1 MIRTTDNGYLP
12 KLVVINAHSYN
23 KMKKSIFTLLIA
35 LVMIPTMAAAQRN
48 LTGKVIAQSDQTP
61 MPGAAVYWLNTTEG
75 VVTDL
80 NGEFTIKRVSGFNTL
95 VVEYLSMERVEME
108 IDKDTNDICIEL
120 REASVNI
127 ESVVISSTQRG
138 NYAKQSGITRQEQI
152 SFAGLCKMACCS
164 LAESFENSASVTVGY
179 SDAISGAR
187 QIKMLGLAG
196 TYTQIL
202 DENRPIMQGAGA
214 AYGLSYTP
222 GMWLNSI
229 QVSKGVASVTAGHEA
244 ITGQINL
251 EHRKPTDDERFF
263 LNLYFDSELRPEINV
278 SSAIPLKEDKSLST
292 VIMAHGSLDTSSHDM
307 NHDGF
312 VDMPKANQ
320 INVANKWLWQTPT
333 GIQLRWGWKVV
344 NENRLGGQVGYK
356 KSLYDQMVNDPLNTL
371 YGSKIHNRNINAYAK
386 LGLPIGPERTFT
398 GDMADAVQNNFAMI
412 LDYDNYLT
420 GSYFGLNTV
429 DVLENTL
436 RFSGTYAHYFSER
449 SSLNAGAS
457 LYVRLSDNEYVQRNP
472 IANSENPVWI
482 GAANVIEPGLF
493 AEYTYNIEEKFS
505 LVVGLRGDYAAIGG
519 DYYITNKDNNRRFLI
534 TPRSHIRWSITPRT
548 TLRASAGLGS
558 RRQNLITDNIW
569 MMTTSRDIRFKDGF
583 ATGGDDMEQALTV
596 GGSISQTFRL
606 AQDDMATISF
616 DYFRSQFF
624 NTMVFDQ
631 ETSDNSILIYNSTG
645 KSFTDNYQIDFNWT
659 PFRGFDLFATFRYTN
674 AKMTLERNGEEILVE
689 RPLTSRYKGLINI
702 QYAVQRW
709 VFDVTAQ
716 LNGPVRLP
724 QLDGNLDAA
733 VNNPTTSPIYPM
745 FYAQVSYKISNL
757 TLYAGC
763 ENIANYIQGRGSHG
777 NKPIIMDGAT
787 PYDPGFNSSMV
798 WGPLMGRKFYVGLR
812 LNIY

>member
-1 MIRTTDNGYLP
+1 M
-12 KLVVINAHSYN
+12 A
-23 KMKKSIFTLLIA
+23 LIVLMPSVA
-35 LVMIPTMAAAQRN
+35 LAQRTI
-48 LTGKVIAQSDQTP
+48 TGKVVDADNNSPLI
-61 MPGAAVYWLNTTEG
+61 GASLYWKNTTAG
-75 VVTDL
+75 TTTTTDGSFSIRRV
-80 NGEFTIKRVSGFNTL
+80 NGFETL
-95 VVEYLSMERVEME
+95 VVDYLGYDIAEIEVGKEENTLDIRLKPSAVDIDEVVVEGQ
-108 IDKDTNDICIEL
+108 
-120 REASVNI
+120 
-127 ESVVISSTQRG
+127 QRG
-138 NYAKQSGITRQEQI
+138 NYAKSGGITRQEQI

-278 SSAIPLKEDKSLST
+278 SSAIPLLPDKSLST
-292 VIMAHGSLDTSSHDM
+292 VIMAHGSLDTAQHDM
-307 NHDGF
+307 NGDGF
-312 VDMPKANQ
+312 SDMPKANQ
-320 INVANKWLWQTPT
+320 INVANKWLWQNA
-333 GIQLRWGWKVV
+333 GGVQLRWGWKVV
-344 NENRLGGQVGYK
+344 NENRLGGQLGYK
-356 KSLYDQMVNDPLNTL
+356 KDMYEDMVADPFNSL

-386 LGLPIGPERTFT
+386 LGIPVGYERTFT
-398 GDMADAVQNNFAMI
+398 GDPADAVQNNVAMI

-420 GSYFGLNTV
+420 DSYFGLNKV
-429 DVLENTL
+429 DVVENAL
-436 RFSGTYAHYFSER
+436 RYNITYAHYFTQR

-457 LYVRLSDNEYVQRNP
+457 AYMRMMDNNYQQPAIEGGAP
-472 IANSENPVWI
+472 AEAWSFI
-482 GAANVIEPGLF
+482 GKSTLVEPGLF
-493 AEYTYNIEEKFS
+493 AEYTYQIEDKFS
-505 LVVGLRGDYAAIGG
+505 LVVGLRGDYSMIEG
-519 DYYITNKDNNRRFLI
+519 DYYNDVKGKLLV

-548 TLRASAGLGS
+548 TLRASAGMGY
-558 RRQNLITDNIW
+558 RRQNLVTDNIW
-569 MMTTSRDIRFKDGF
+569 MMTTSRHIKF
-583 ATGGDDMEQALTV
+583 AGLTDDMEAAATF
-596 GGSISQTFRL
+596 GGSLSQTFRL

-616 DYFRSQFF
+616 DYFRTQFF

-631 ETSDNSILIYNSTG
+631 ETADNSILIYNCDG

-674 AKMTLERNGEEILVE
+674 AKMTVERDGEQILVE

-702 QYAVQRW
+702 QYAVRRW
-709 VFDVTAQ
+709 VFDATAQ

-724 QLDGNLDAA
+724 ELDGDLVKATENPNL
-733 VNNPTTSPIYPM
+733 SPIYPM
-745 FYAQVSYKISNL
+745 FFAQVSYKISNL
-757 TLYAGC
+757 TLYLGC
-763 ENIANYIQGRGSHG
+763 ENIANYVQGHKDHGQAPILGSEAPF
-777 NKPIIMDGAT
+777 KE
-787 PYDPGFNSSMV
+787 GFNSSAV
-798 WGPLMGRKFYVGLR
+798 WGPLMGRKFYIGLR
-812 LNIY
+812 LNLY

>member
-1 MIRTTDNGYLP
+1 
-12 KLVVINAHSYN
+12 
-23 KMKKSIFTLLIA
+23 MKKSIFLLLA
-35 LVMIPTMAAAQRN
+35 LIVLMPSVALAQRTI
-48 LTGKVIAQSDQTP
+48 TGKVVDADNNSPLI
-61 MPGAAVYWLNTTEG
+61 GASLYWKNTTAG
-75 VVTDL
+75 TTTTTDGSFSIRRV
-80 NGEFTIKRVSGFNTL
+80 NGFETL
-95 VVEYLSMERVEME
+95 VVDYLGYDIAEIEVGKEENTLDIRLKPSAVDIDEVVVEGQ
-108 IDKDTNDICIEL
+108 
-120 REASVNI
+120 
-127 ESVVISSTQRG
+127 QRG
-138 NYAKQSGITRQEQI
+138 NYAKSGGITRQEQI

-278 SSAIPLKEDKSLST
+278 SSAIPLLPDKSLST
-292 VIMAHGSLDTSSHDM
+292 VIMAHGSLDTAQHDM
-307 NHDGF
+307 NGDGF
-312 VDMPKANQ
+312 SDMPKANQ
-320 INVANKWLWQTPT
+320 INVANKWLWQNAD

-344 NENRLGGQVGYK
+344 NENRLGGQLGYK
-356 KSLYDQMVNDPLNTL
+356 KDMYEDMVADPFNSL

-386 LGLPIGPERTFT
+386 LGIPVGYERTFT
-398 GDMADAVQNNFAMI
+398 GDPADAVQNNVAMI

-420 GSYFGLNTV
+420 DSYFGLNKV
-429 DVLENTL
+429 DVVENAL
-436 RFSGTYAHYFSER
+436 RYNITYAHYFTQR

-457 LYVRLSDNEYVQRNP
+457 AYMRMMDNNYQQP
-472 IANSENPVWI
+472 AIAGGAPAEAWSFI
-482 GAANVIEPGLF
+482 GKSTLVEPGLF
-493 AEYTYNIEEKFS
+493 AEYTYQIEDKFS
-505 LVVGLRGDYAAIGG
+505 LVVGLRGDYSMIEG
-519 DYYITNKDNNRRFLI
+519 DYYNDVKGKLLV

-548 TLRASAGLGS
+548 TLRASAGMGY
-558 RRQNLITDNIW
+558 RRQNLVTDNIW
-569 MMTTSRDIRFKDGF
+569 MMTTSRHIKF
-583 ATGGDDMEQALTV
+583 AGLEDDMEAAATF
-596 GGSISQTFRL
+596 GGSLSQTFRL

-616 DYFRSQFF
+616 DYFRTQFF

-631 ETSDNSILIYNSTG
+631 ETADNSILIYNSDG

-674 AKMTLERNGEEILVE
+674 AKMTVERDGEQILVE

-702 QYAVQRW
+702 QYAVRRW
-709 VFDVTAQ
+709 VFDATAQ

-724 QLDGNLDAA
+724 ELDGDLLKATENPNL
-733 VNNPTTSPIYPM
+733 SPIYPM
-745 FYAQVSYKISNL
+745 FFAQVSYKISNL
-757 TLYAGC
+757 TLYLGC
-763 ENIANYIQGRGSHG
+763 ENIANYVQGHKGHGQAPILGSEAPF
-777 NKPIIMDGAT
+777 KE
-787 PYDPGFNSSMV
+787 GFNSSAV
-798 WGPLMGRKFYVGLR
+798 WGPLMGRKFYIGLR
-812 LNIY
+812 LNLY

>member
-1 MIRTTDNGYLP
+1 M
-12 KLVVINAHSYN
+12 A
-23 KMKKSIFTLLIA
+23 LIVLMPSVA
-35 LVMIPTMAAAQRN
+35 LAQRTI
-48 LTGKVIAQSDQTP
+48 TGKVVDADNNSPLI
-61 MPGAAVYWLNTTEG
+61 GASLYWKNTTAG
-75 VVTDL
+75 TTTTTD
-80 NGEFTIKRVSGFNTL
+80 GSFTIRRVNGFETL
-95 VVEYLSMERVEME
+95 VVDYLGYDIAEIEVGKEESTLDIRLKPSAVDIDEVVVEGQ
-108 IDKDTNDICIEL
+108 
-120 REASVNI
+120 
-127 ESVVISSTQRG
+127 QRG
-138 NYAKQSGITRQEQI
+138 NYAKSGGITRQEQI

-278 SSAIPLKEDKSLST
+278 SSAIPLLPDKSLST
-292 VIMAHGSLDTSSHDM
+292 VIMAHGSLDTAQHDM
-307 NHDGF
+307 NGDGF
-312 VDMPKANQ
+312 SDMPKANQ
-320 INVANKWLWQTPT
+320 INVANKWLWQNAD

-344 NENRLGGQVGYK
+344 NENRLGGQLGYK
-356 KSLYDQMVNDPLNTL
+356 KDMYEDMVADPFNSL

-386 LGLPIGPERTFT
+386 LGIPVGYERTFT
-398 GDMADAVQNNFAMI
+398 GDPADAVQNNVAMI

-420 GSYFGLNTV
+420 DSYFGLNNV
-429 DVLENTL
+429 DVVENAL
-436 RFSGTYAHYFSER
+436 RYNITYAHYFTQR

-457 LYVRLSDNEYVQRNP
+457 AYMRMMDNNYQQPAIEGGAP
-472 IANSENPVWI
+472 AEAWSFI
-482 GAANVIEPGLF
+482 GKSTLVEPGLF
-493 AEYTYNIEEKFS
+493 AEYTYQIEDKFS
-505 LVVGLRGDYAAIGG
+505 LVVGLRGDYSMIEG
-519 DYYITNKDNNRRFLI
+519 DYYNDVKGKLLV

-548 TLRASAGLGS
+548 TLRASAGMGY
-558 RRQNLITDNIW
+558 RRQNLVTDNIW
-569 MMTTSRDIRFKDGF
+569 MMTTSRHIKF
-583 ATGGDDMEQALTV
+583 AGLEDDMEAAATF
-596 GGSISQTFRL
+596 GGSLSQTFRL

-616 DYFRSQFF
+616 DYFRTQFF

-631 ETSDNSILIYNSTG
+631 ETADNSILIYNSDG

-674 AKMTLERNGEEILVE
+674 AKMTVERDGEQILVE

-702 QYAVQRW
+702 QYAVRRW
-709 VFDVTAQ
+709 VFDATAQ

-724 QLDGNLDAA
+724 ELDGDLLKATENPNL
-733 VNNPTTSPIYPM
+733 SPIYPM
-745 FYAQVSYKISNL
+745 FFAQVSYKISNL
-757 TLYAGC
+757 TLYLGC
-763 ENIANYIQGRGSHG
+763 ENIANYVQGHKGHGQAPILGSEAPF
-777 NKPIIMDGAT
+777 KE
-787 PYDPGFNSSMV
+787 GFNSSAV
-798 WGPLMGRKFYVGLR
+798 WGPLMGRKFYIGLR
-812 LNIY
+812 LNLY

>member
-1 MIRTTDNGYLP
+1 M
-12 KLVVINAHSYN
+12 A
-23 KMKKSIFTLLIA
+23 LIVLMPSVA
-35 LVMIPTMAAAQRN
+35 LAQRTI
-48 LTGKVIAQSDQTP
+48 TGKVVDADNNSPLI
-61 MPGAAVYWLNTTEG
+61 GASLYWKNTTAG
-75 VVTDL
+75 TTTTTDGSFSIRRV
-80 NGEFTIKRVSGFNTL
+80 NGFETL
-95 VVEYLSMERVEME
+95 VVDYLGYDIAEIEVGKEENTLDIRLKPSAVDIDEVVVEGQ
-108 IDKDTNDICIEL
+108 
-120 REASVNI
+120 
-127 ESVVISSTQRG
+127 QRG
-138 NYAKQSGITRQEQI
+138 NYAKSGGITRQEQI

-278 SSAIPLKEDKSLST
+278 SSAIPLLPDKSLST
-292 VIMAHGSLDTSSHDM
+292 VIMAHGSLDTAQHDM
-307 NHDGF
+307 NGDGF
-312 VDMPKANQ
+312 SDMPKANQ
-320 INVANKWLWQTPT
+320 INVANKWLWQNAD

-344 NENRLGGQVGYK
+344 NENRLGGQLGYK
-356 KSLYDQMVNDPLNTL
+356 KDMYEDMVADPFNSL

-386 LGLPIGPERTFT
+386 LGIPVGYERTFT
-398 GDMADAVQNNFAMI
+398 GDPADAVQNNVAMI

-420 GSYFGLNTV
+420 DSYFGLNKV
-429 DVLENTL
+429 DVVENAL
-436 RFSGTYAHYFSER
+436 RYNITYAHYFTQR

-457 LYVRLSDNEYVQRNP
+457 AYMRMMDNNYQQP
-472 IANSENPVWI
+472 AIADGAPAEAWSFI
-482 GAANVIEPGLF
+482 GKSTLVEPGLF
-493 AEYTYNIEEKFS
+493 AEYTYQIEDKFS
-505 LVVGLRGDYAAIGG
+505 LVVGLRGDYSMIEG
-519 DYYITNKDNNRRFLI
+519 DYYNDAKGKLLV

-548 TLRASAGLGS
+548 TLRASAGMGY
-558 RRQNLITDNIW
+558 RRQNLVTDNIW
-569 MMTTSRDIRFKDGF
+569 MMTTSRHIKF
-583 ATGGDDMEQALTV
+583 AGLTDDMEAAATF
-596 GGSISQTFRL
+596 GGSLSQTFRL

-616 DYFRSQFF
+616 DYFRTQFF

-631 ETSDNSILIYNSTG
+631 ETADNSILIYNSDG

-674 AKMTLERNGEEILVE
+674 AKMTVERDGEQILVE

-702 QYAVQRW
+702 QYAVRRW
-709 VFDVTAQ
+709 VFDATAQ

-724 QLDGNLDAA
+724 ELDGDLVKATENPNL
-733 VNNPTTSPIYPM
+733 SPIYPM
-745 FYAQVSYKISNL
+745 FFAQVSYKISNL
-757 TLYAGC
+757 TLYLGC
-763 ENIANYIQGRGSHG
+763 ENIANYVQGHKGHGQAPILGSEAPF
-777 NKPIIMDGAT
+777 KE
-787 PYDPGFNSSMV
+787 GFNSSAV
-798 WGPLMGRKFYVGLR
+798 WGPLMGRKFYIGLR
-812 LNIY
+812 LNLY

>member
-1 MIRTTDNGYLP
+1 
-12 KLVVINAHSYN
+12 
-23 KMKKSIFTLLIA
+23 MKKSIFLLLA
-35 LVMIPTMAAAQRN
+35 LIVLMPSVALAQRTI
-48 LTGKVIAQSDQTP
+48 TGKVVDADNNSPLI
-61 MPGAAVYWLNTTEG
+61 GASLYWKNTTAG
-75 VVTDL
+75 TTTTTDGSFSIRRV
-80 NGEFTIKRVSGFNTL
+80 NGFETL
-95 VVEYLSMERVEME
+95 VVDYLGYDIAEIEVGKEENTLDIRLKPSAVDIDEVVVEGQ
-108 IDKDTNDICIEL
+108 
-120 REASVNI
+120 
-127 ESVVISSTQRG
+127 QRG
-138 NYAKQSGITRQEQI
+138 NYAKSGGITRQEQI

-278 SSAIPLKEDKSLST
+278 SSAIPLLPDKSLST
-292 VIMAHGSLDTSSHDM
+292 VIMAHGSLDTAQHDM
-307 NHDGF
+307 NGDGF
-312 VDMPKANQ
+312 SDMPKANQ
-320 INVANKWLWQTPT
+320 INVANKWLWQNA
-333 GIQLRWGWKVV
+333 GGVQLRWGWKVV
-344 NENRLGGQVGYK
+344 NENRLGGQLGYK
-356 KSLYDQMVNDPLNTL
+356 KDMYEDMVADPFNSL

-386 LGLPIGPERTFT
+386 LGIPVGYERTFT
-398 GDMADAVQNNFAMI
+398 GDPADAVQNNVAMI

-420 GSYFGLNTV
+420 DSYFGLNKV
-429 DVLENTL
+429 DVVENAL
-436 RFSGTYAHYFSER
+436 RYNITYAHYFTQR

-457 LYVRLSDNEYVQRNP
+457 AYMRMMDNNYQQP
-472 IANSENPVWI
+472 AIAGGAPAEAWSFI
-482 GAANVIEPGLF
+482 GKSTLVEPGLF
-493 AEYTYNIEEKFS
+493 AEYTYQIEDKFS
-505 LVVGLRGDYAAIGG
+505 LVVGLRGDYSMIEG
-519 DYYITNKDNNRRFLI
+519 DYYNDVKGKLLV

-548 TLRASAGLGS
+548 TLRASAGMGY
-558 RRQNLITDNIW
+558 RRQNLVTDNIW
-569 MMTTSRDIRFKDGF
+569 MMTTSRHIKF
-583 ATGGDDMEQALTV
+583 AGLTDDMEAAATF
-596 GGSISQTFRL
+596 GGSLSQTFRL

-616 DYFRSQFF
+616 DYFRTQFF

-631 ETSDNSILIYNSTG
+631 ETADNSILIYNSDG

-674 AKMTLERNGEEILVE
+674 AKMTVERDGEQILVE

-702 QYAVQRW
+702 QYAVRRW
-709 VFDVTAQ
+709 VFDATAQ

-724 QLDGNLDAA
+724 ELDGDLVKATENPNL
-733 VNNPTTSPIYPM
+733 SPIYPM
-745 FYAQVSYKISNL
+745 FFAQVSYKISNL
-757 TLYAGC
+757 TLYLGC
-763 ENIANYIQGRGSHG
+763 ENIANYVQGHKGHGQAPILGSEAPF
-777 NKPIIMDGAT
+777 KE
-787 PYDPGFNSSMV
+787 GFNSSAV
-798 WGPLMGRKFYVGLR
+798 WGPLMGRKFYIGLR
-812 LNIY
+812 LNLY

>member
-1 MIRTTDNGYLP
+1 
-12 KLVVINAHSYN
+12 
-23 KMKKSIFTLLIA
+23 MKKSIFLLLA
-35 LVMIPTMAAAQRN
+35 LIVLMPSVALAQRTI
-48 LTGKVIAQSDQTP
+48 TGKVVDADNNSPLI
-61 MPGAAVYWLNTTEG
+61 GASLYWKNTTAG
-75 VVTDL
+75 TTTTTDGSFSIRRV
-80 NGEFTIKRVSGFNTL
+80 NGFETLVIDYLGYDIAEIEVGKEENTL
-95 VVEYLSMERVEME
+95 DIRLKPSAVDIDEVVVEGQ
-108 IDKDTNDICIEL
+108 
-120 REASVNI
+120 
-127 ESVVISSTQRG
+127 QRG
-138 NYAKQSGITRQEQI
+138 NYAKSGGITRQEQI

-278 SSAIPLKEDKSLST
+278 SSAIPLLPDKSLST
-292 VIMAHGSLDTSSHDM
+292 VIMAHGSLDTAQHDM
-307 NHDGF
+307 NGDGF
-312 VDMPKANQ
+312 SDMPKANQ
-320 INVANKWLWQTPT
+320 INVANKWLWQNAD

-344 NENRLGGQVGYK
+344 NENRLGGQLGYK
-356 KSLYDQMVNDPLNTL
+356 KDMYEDMVADPFNSL

-386 LGLPIGPERTFT
+386 LGIPVGYERTFT
-398 GDMADAVQNNFAMI
+398 GDPADAVRNNVAMI

-420 GSYFGLNTV
+420 DSYFGLNKV
-429 DVLENTL
+429 DVVENAL
-436 RFSGTYAHYFSER
+436 RYNITYAHYFTQR

-457 LYVRLSDNEYVQRNP
+457 AYMRMMDNNYQQPAIEGGAP
-472 IANSENPVWI
+472 AESWSFI
-482 GAANVIEPGLF
+482 GKSTLVEPGLF
-493 AEYTYNIEEKFS
+493 AEYTYQIEDKFS
-505 LVVGLRGDYAAIGG
+505 LVVGLRGDYSMIEG
-519 DYYITNKDNNRRFLI
+519 DYYNDVKGKLLV

-548 TLRASAGLGS
+548 TLRASAGMGY
-558 RRQNLITDNIW
+558 RRQNLVTDNIW
-569 MMTTSRDIRFKDGF
+569 MMTTSRHIKF
-583 ATGGDDMEQALTV
+583 AGLEDDMEAAATF
-596 GGSISQTFRL
+596 GGSLSQTFRL

-616 DYFRSQFF
+616 DYFRTQFF

-631 ETSDNSILIYNSTG
+631 ETADNSILIYNSDG
-645 KSFTDNYQIDFNWT
+645 KSFTDNFQIDFNWT

-674 AKMTLERNGEEILVE
+674 AKMTVERDGEQILVE

-702 QYAVQRW
+702 QYAVRRW
-709 VFDVTAQ
+709 VFDATAQ

-724 QLDGNLDAA
+724 ELDGDLVKATENPNL
-733 VNNPTTSPIYPM
+733 SPIYPM
-745 FYAQVSYKISNL
+745 FFAQVSYKISNL
-757 TLYAGC
+757 TLYLGC
-763 ENIANYIQGRGSHG
+763 ENIANYVQGHKGHGQAPILGSEAPF
-777 NKPIIMDGAT
+777 KE
-787 PYDPGFNSSMV
+787 GFNSSAV
-798 WGPLMGRKFYVGLR
+798 WGPLMGRKFYIGLR
-812 LNIY
+812 LNLY

>member
-1 MIRTTDNGYLP
+1 
-12 KLVVINAHSYN
+12 
-23 KMKKSIFTLLIA
+23 MKKSIFLLLA
-35 LVMIPTMAAAQRN
+35 LIVLMPSVALAQRTI
-48 LTGKVIAQSDQTP
+48 TGKVVDADNNNPLI
-61 MPGAAVYWLNTTEG
+61 GASLYWKNTTAG
-75 VVTDL
+75 TTTSTDGSFSIRRV
-80 NGEFTIKRVSGFNTL
+80 NGFETL
-95 VVEYLSMERVEME
+95 VVDYLGYDIAE
-108 IDKDTNDICIEL
+108 IEVGKEESTLDISLKPSAVDIDE
-120 REASVNI
+120 
-127 ESVVISSTQRG
+127 VVIEGQQRG
-138 NYAKQSGITRQEQI
+138 NYAKSGGITRQEQI

-278 SSAIPLKEDKSLST
+278 SSAIPLLPDKSLST
-292 VIMAHGSLDTSSHDM
+292 VIMAHGSLDTAQHDM
-307 NHDGF
+307 NGDGF
-312 VDMPKANQ
+312 ADMPKANQ
-320 INVANKWLWQTPT
+320 INVANKWLWQNAD

-344 NENRLGGQVGYK
+344 NENRLGGQLGYK
-356 KSLYDQMVNDPLNTL
+356 KDMYEDMLADPFNNL

-386 LGLPIGPERTFT
+386 LGIPVGYERTFT
-398 GDMADAVQNNFAMI
+398 GDPADAVQNNVAMI

-420 GSYFGLNTV
+420 DSYFGLNTV
-429 DVLENTL
+429 DVVENAL
-436 RFSGTYAHYFSER
+436 RYNITYAHYFTQR

-457 LYVRLSDNEYVQRNP
+457 AYMRMMDNDYQQPAV
-472 IANSENPVWI
+472 AG
-482 GAANVIEPGLF
+482 GAPAEAWSFMGKSTLIEPGVF
-493 AEYTYNIEEKFS
+493 AEYTYQIEDKFS
-505 LVVGLRGDYAAIGG
+505 LVVGLRGDYSMIEG
-519 DYYITNKDNNRRFLI
+519 DYYNDVKGKLLI

-548 TLRASAGLGS
+548 TLRASAGMGY
-558 RRQNLITDNIW
+558 RRQNLVTDNIW
-569 MMTTSRDIRFKDGF
+569 MMTTSRHIQF
-583 ATGGDDMEQALTV
+583 AGLDDDMEAAATF
-596 GGSISQTFRL
+596 GGSLSQTFRL

-616 DYFRSQFF
+616 DYFRTQFF
-624 NTMVFDQ
+624 NTMIFDQ
-631 ETSDNSILIYNSTG
+631 ETADNSILIYNSKG

-674 AKMTLERNGEEILVE
+674 AKMTIERDGEQILVE

-702 QYAVQRW
+702 QYAVRRW
-709 VFDVTAQ
+709 VFDATAQ

-724 QLDGNLDAA
+724 ELDGDITKA
-733 VNNPTTSPIYPM
+733 VENPSLSPIYPM
-745 FYAQVSYKISNL
+745 FFAQVSYKISNL
-757 TLYAGC
+757 TLYVGC
-763 ENIANYIQGRGSHG
+763 ENIANYVQGHKGHGQAPILGSEA
-777 NKPIIMDGAT
+777 PFQQ
-787 PYDPGFNSSMV
+787 GFNSSAV
-798 WGPLMGRKFYVGLR
+798 WGPLMGRKFYIGLR
-812 LNIY
+812 LNLY

>member
-1 MIRTTDNGYLP
+1 
-12 KLVVINAHSYN
+12 
-23 KMKKSIFTLLIA
+23 MKKSIFLLLA
-35 LVMIPTMAAAQRN
+35 LIVLMPSVALAQRTI
-48 LTGKVIAQSDQTP
+48 TGKVVDADNNSPLI
-61 MPGAAVYWLNTTEG
+61 GASLYWKNTTAG
-75 VVTDL
+75 TTTTTDGSFSIRRV
-80 NGEFTIKRVSGFNTL
+80 NGFETL
-95 VVEYLSMERVEME
+95 VVDYLGYDIAEIEVGKEENSLDIRLKPSAVDIDEVVVEGQ
-108 IDKDTNDICIEL
+108 
-120 REASVNI
+120 
-127 ESVVISSTQRG
+127 QRG
-138 NYAKQSGITRQEQI
+138 NYAKSGGITRQEQI

-278 SSAIPLKEDKSLST
+278 SSAIPLLPDKSLST
-292 VIMAHGSLDTSSHDM
+292 VIMAHGSLDTAQHDM
-307 NHDGF
+307 NGDGF
-312 VDMPKANQ
+312 SDMPKANQ
-320 INVANKWLWQTPT
+320 INVANKWLWQNAD

-344 NENRLGGQVGYK
+344 NENRLGGQLGYK
-356 KSLYDQMVNDPLNTL
+356 KDMYEDMVADPFTSL

-386 LGLPIGPERTFT
+386 LGIPVGYERTFT
-398 GDMADAVQNNFAMI
+398 GDPADAVQNNVAMI

-420 GSYFGLNTV
+420 DSYFGLNKV
-429 DVLENTL
+429 DVVENAL
-436 RFSGTYAHYFSER
+436 RYNITYAHYFTQR

-457 LYVRLSDNEYVQRNP
+457 AYMRMMDNNYQQP
-472 IANSENPVWI
+472 AIAGGAPAEAWSFI
-482 GAANVIEPGLF
+482 GKSTLVEPGLF
-493 AEYTYNIEEKFS
+493 AEYTYQIEDKFS
-505 LVVGLRGDYAAIGG
+505 LVVGLRGDYSMIEG
-519 DYYITNKDNNRRFLI
+519 DYYNDAKGKLLV

-548 TLRASAGLGS
+548 TLRASAGMGY
-558 RRQNLITDNIW
+558 RRQNLVTDNIW
-569 MMTTSRDIRFKDGF
+569 MMTTSRHIKF
-583 ATGGDDMEQALTV
+583 AGLEDDMEAAATF
-596 GGSISQTFRL
+596 GGSLSQTFRL

-616 DYFRSQFF
+616 DYFRTQFF

-631 ETSDNSILIYNSTG
+631 ETADNSILIYNSDG

-674 AKMTLERNGEEILVE
+674 AKMTVERDGEQILVE

-702 QYAVQRW
+702 QYAVRRW
-709 VFDVTAQ
+709 VFDATAQ

-724 QLDGNLDAA
+724 ELDGDLVKATENPNL
-733 VNNPTTSPIYPM
+733 SPIYPM
-745 FYAQVSYKISNL
+745 FFAQVSYKISNL
-757 TLYAGC
+757 TLYLGC
-763 ENIANYIQGRGSHG
+763 ENIANYVQGHKGHGQAPILGSEAPF
-777 NKPIIMDGAT
+777 KE
-787 PYDPGFNSSMV
+787 GFNSSAV
-798 WGPLMGRKFYVGLR
+798 WGPLMGRKFYIGLR
-812 LNIY
+812 LNLY

>member
-1 MIRTTDNGYLP
+1 
-12 KLVVINAHSYN
+12 
-23 KMKKSIFTLLIA
+23 MKKSIFLLLA
-35 LVMIPTMAAAQRN
+35 LIVLMPSVALAQRTI
-48 LTGKVIAQSDQTP
+48 TGKVVDKDNNSPLI
-61 MPGAAVYWLNTTEG
+61 GASLYWKNTTAG
-75 VVTDL
+75 TTTTTDGSFSIRRV
-80 NGEFTIKRVSGFNTL
+80 NGFETL
-95 VVEYLSMERVEME
+95 VVDYLGYDIAEIEVGKEDNTLDIRLKPSAVDIDEVVVEGQ
-108 IDKDTNDICIEL
+108 
-120 REASVNI
+120 
-127 ESVVISSTQRG
+127 QRG
-138 NYAKQSGITRQEQI
+138 NYAKSGGITRQEQI

-278 SSAIPLKEDKSLST
+278 SSAIPLLPDKSLST
-292 VIMAHGSLDTSSHDM
+292 VIMAHGSLDTAQHDM
-307 NHDGF
+307 NGDGF
-312 VDMPKANQ
+312 SDMPKANQ
-320 INVANKWLWQTPT
+320 INVANKWLWQNAD

-344 NENRLGGQVGYK
+344 NENRLGGQLGYK
-356 KSLYDQMVNDPLNTL
+356 KDMYEDMVADPFNSL

-386 LGLPIGPERTFT
+386 LGIPVGYERTFT
-398 GDMADAVQNNFAMI
+398 GDPADAVQNNVAMI

-420 GSYFGLNTV
+420 DSYFGLNKV
-429 DVLENTL
+429 DVVENAL
-436 RFSGTYAHYFSER
+436 RYNITYAHYFTQR

-457 LYVRLSDNEYVQRNP
+457 AYMRMMDNNYLQP
-472 IANSENPVWI
+472 AIAGGAPAEAWSFI
-482 GAANVIEPGLF
+482 GKSTLVEPGLF
-493 AEYTYNIEEKFS
+493 AEYTYQIEDKFS
-505 LVVGLRGDYAAIGG
+505 LVVGLRGDYSMIEG
-519 DYYITNKDNNRRFLI
+519 DYYNDVKGKLLV

-548 TLRASAGLGS
+548 TLRASAGMGY
-558 RRQNLITDNIW
+558 RRQNLVTDNIW
-569 MMTTSRDIRFKDGF
+569 MMTTSRHIKF
-583 ATGGDDMEQALTV
+583 AGLEDDMEAAATF
-596 GGSISQTFRL
+596 GGSLSQTFRL

-616 DYFRSQFF
+616 DYFRTQFF

-631 ETSDNSILIYNSTG
+631 ETADNSILIYNSDG

-674 AKMTLERNGEEILVE
+674 AKMTVERDGEQILVE

-702 QYAVQRW
+702 QYAVRRW
-709 VFDVTAQ
+709 VFDATAQ

-724 QLDGNLDAA
+724 ELDGDLLKATENPNL
-733 VNNPTTSPIYPM
+733 SPIYPM
-745 FYAQVSYKISNL
+745 FFAQVSYKISNL
-757 TLYAGC
+757 TLYLGC
-763 ENIANYIQGRGSHG
+763 ENIANYVQGHKGHGQAPILGSEAPF
-777 NKPIIMDGAT
+777 KE
-787 PYDPGFNSSMV
+787 GFNSSAV
-798 WGPLMGRKFYVGLR
+798 WGPLMGRKFYIGLR
-812 LNIY
+812 LNLY

>member
-1 MIRTTDNGYLP
+1 
-12 KLVVINAHSYN
+12 
-23 KMKKSIFTLLIA
+23 MKKSIFLLLA
-35 LVMIPTMAAAQRN
+35 LIVLMPSVALAQRTI
-48 LTGKVIAQSDQTP
+48 TGKVVDADNNSPLI
-61 MPGAAVYWLNTTEG
+61 GASLYWKNTTAG
-75 VVTDL
+75 TTTTTDGSFSIRRV
-80 NGEFTIKRVSGFNTL
+80 NGFETL
-95 VVEYLSMERVEME
+95 VVDYLGYDIAEIEVGKEDNTLDIRLKPSAVDIDEVVVEGQ
-108 IDKDTNDICIEL
+108 
-120 REASVNI
+120 
-127 ESVVISSTQRG
+127 QRG
-138 NYAKQSGITRQEQI
+138 NYAKSGGITRQEQI

-278 SSAIPLKEDKSLST
+278 SSAIPLLPDKSLST
-292 VIMAHGSLDTSSHDM
+292 VIMAHGSLDTAQHDM
-307 NHDGF
+307 NGDGF
-312 VDMPKANQ
+312 SDMPKANQ
-320 INVANKWLWQTPT
+320 INVANKWLWQNAD

-344 NENRLGGQVGYK
+344 NENRLGGQLGYK
-356 KSLYDQMVNDPLNTL
+356 KDMYEDMVADPFNSL

-386 LGLPIGPERTFT
+386 LGIPVGYERTFT
-398 GDMADAVQNNFAMI
+398 GDPADAVQNNVAMI

-420 GSYFGLNTV
+420 DSYFGLNKV
-429 DVLENTL
+429 DVVENAL
-436 RFSGTYAHYFSER
+436 RYNITYAHYFTQR

-457 LYVRLSDNEYVQRNP
+457 AYMRMMDNNYQQPAIEGGAP
-472 IANSENPVWI
+472 AEAWSFI
-482 GAANVIEPGLF
+482 GKSTLVEPGLF
-493 AEYTYNIEEKFS
+493 AEYTYQIEDKFS
-505 LVVGLRGDYAAIGG
+505 LVVGLRGDYSMIEG
-519 DYYITNKDNNRRFLI
+519 DYYNDVKGKLLV

-548 TLRASAGLGS
+548 TLRASAGMGY
-558 RRQNLITDNIW
+558 RRQNLVTDNIW
-569 MMTTSRDIRFKDGF
+569 MMTTSRHIKF
-583 ATGGDDMEQALTV
+583 AGLTDDMEAAATF
-596 GGSISQTFRL
+596 GGSLSQTFRL

-616 DYFRSQFF
+616 DYFRTQFF

-631 ETSDNSILIYNSTG
+631 ETADNSILIYNSDG

-674 AKMTLERNGEEILVE
+674 AKMTVERDGEQILVE

-702 QYAVQRW
+702 QYAVRRW
-709 VFDVTAQ
+709 VFDATAQ

-724 QLDGNLDAA
+724 ELDGDLLKATENPNL
-733 VNNPTTSPIYPM
+733 SPIYPM
-745 FYAQVSYKISNL
+745 FFAQVSYKISNL
-757 TLYAGC
+757 TLYLGC
-763 ENIANYIQGRGSHG
+763 ENIANYVQGHKGHGQAPILGSEAPF
-777 NKPIIMDGAT
+777 KE
-787 PYDPGFNSSMV
+787 GFNSSAV
-798 WGPLMGRKFYVGLR
+798 WGPLMGRKFYIGLR
-812 LNIY
+812 LNLY

>member
-1 MIRTTDNGYLP
+1 M
-12 KLVVINAHSYN
+12 A
-23 KMKKSIFTLLIA
+23 LIVLMPSVA
-35 LVMIPTMAAAQRN
+35 LAQRTI
-48 LTGKVIAQSDQTP
+48 TGKVVDADNNSPLI
-61 MPGAAVYWLNTTEG
+61 GASLYWKNTTAG
-75 VVTDL
+75 TTTTTDGSFSIRRV
-80 NGEFTIKRVSGFNTL
+80 NGFETL
-95 VVEYLSMERVEME
+95 VVDYLGYDIAEIEVGKEENTLDIRLKPSAVDIDEVVVEGQ
-108 IDKDTNDICIEL
+108 
-120 REASVNI
+120 
-127 ESVVISSTQRG
+127 QRG
-138 NYAKQSGITRQEQI
+138 NYAKSGGITRQEQI

-278 SSAIPLKEDKSLST
+278 SSAIPLLPDKSLST
-292 VIMAHGSLDTSSHDM
+292 VIMAHGSLDTAQHDM
-307 NHDGF
+307 NGDGF
-312 VDMPKANQ
+312 SDMPKANQ
-320 INVANKWLWQTPT
+320 INVANKWLWQNAD

-344 NENRLGGQVGYK
+344 NENRLGGQLGYK
-356 KSLYDQMVNDPLNTL
+356 KDMYEDMVADPFTSL

-386 LGLPIGPERTFT
+386 LGIPVGYERTFT
-398 GDMADAVQNNFAMI
+398 GDPADAVQNNVAMI

-420 GSYFGLNTV
+420 DSYFGLNKV
-429 DVLENTL
+429 DVVENAL
-436 RFSGTYAHYFSER
+436 RYNITYAHYFTQR

-457 LYVRLSDNEYVQRNP
+457 AYMRMMDNDYQQP
-472 IANSENPVWI
+472 AIAGGAPAEAWSFI
-482 GAANVIEPGLF
+482 GKSTLVEPGLF
-493 AEYTYNIEEKFS
+493 AEYTYQIEDKFS
-505 LVVGLRGDYAAIGG
+505 LVVGLRGDYSMIEG
-519 DYYITNKDNNRRFLI
+519 DYYNDVKGKLLV

-548 TLRASAGLGS
+548 TLRASAGMGY
-558 RRQNLITDNIW
+558 RRQNLVTDNIW
-569 MMTTSRDIRFKDGF
+569 MMTTSRHIKF
-583 ATGGDDMEQALTV
+583 AGLDDDMEAAATF
-596 GGSISQTFRL
+596 GGSLSQTFRL

-616 DYFRSQFF
+616 DYFRTQFF

-631 ETSDNSILIYNSTG
+631 ETADNSILIYNSDG

-674 AKMTLERNGEEILVE
+674 AKMTVERDGEQILVE

-702 QYAVQRW
+702 QYAVRRW
-709 VFDVTAQ
+709 VFDATAQ

-724 QLDGNLDAA
+724 ELDGDLVKATENPNL
-733 VNNPTTSPIYPM
+733 SPIYPM
-745 FYAQVSYKISNL
+745 FFAQVSYKISNL
-757 TLYAGC
+757 TLYLGC
-763 ENIANYIQGRGSHG
+763 ENIANYVQGHKGHGQAPILGSEAPF
-777 NKPIIMDGAT
+777 KE
-787 PYDPGFNSSMV
+787 GFNSSAV
-798 WGPLMGRKFYVGLR
+798 WGPLMGRKFYIGLR
-812 LNIY
+812 LNLY